1 MRSATARESTRHA
14 ALFCVGAGQWDQTIY
29 NHTHPPPQMANHVRV
44 TPVTQASGR
53 PLHGSHL
60 RRRRRFAPHPPP
72 LCRPHRARAHLRG
85 RRRRGRVGGLARRRR
100 GALRWRLGRRRL
112 RGRRRFGRGHPAARR
127 LRQPRRLGPGPAP
140 RRLRRGPH
148 RGARLRRCPLAV
160 RALASGSV
168 RAVAPSAAMPPARR
182 GVPAVRIGDRPVPVR
197 GRTGRRLPALVVAHA
212 HTACRGCDRQRSG
225 DPHSQTAW
233 GGQLAHEQHLRSTGI
248 ETGPT
253 AQLPVPHK
261 GHAPRYKAGTP
272 EAPPWATCPGANSAP
287 RHTDPGPTSSDAP
300 VFAAAGKGRPPSAR
314 HGISYENV
322 EHQFTW
328 RPSASRPSA
337 SPRLPATPRPGPPRP
352 SPPHTR
358 TPCPPPRVRGACR
371 SPARTPRRW

>member
-44 TPVTQASGR
+44 TPVTQASGH
-53 PLHGSHL
+53 PLHRPHL

-160 RALASGSV
+160 RVLAAGSV
-168 RAVAPSAAMPPARR
+168 RAVAPAAAMPPARR

-197 GRTGRRLPALVVAHA
+197 GRTGRRLPTLVVAHA
-212 HTACRGCDRQRSG
+212 HTACRGCHRQRSG

-272 EAPPWATCPGANSAP
+272 RRP
-287 RHTDPGPTSSDAP
+287 PGPPARAP
-300 VFAAAGKGRPPSAR
+300 
-314 HGISYENV
+314 
-322 EHQFTW
+322 
-328 RPSASRPSA
+328 
-337 SPRLPATPRPGPPRP
+337 TPRPGTPIRAPPAATHPYSRPLETAGLPGPPRNLIRKCGAPVHLATVRVTTVRVTTARVAEAP
-352 SPPHTR
+352 SHTATR
-358 TPCPPPRVRGACR
+358 APTTVPAAYANAVPASSR
-371 SPARTPRRW
+371 SRSL